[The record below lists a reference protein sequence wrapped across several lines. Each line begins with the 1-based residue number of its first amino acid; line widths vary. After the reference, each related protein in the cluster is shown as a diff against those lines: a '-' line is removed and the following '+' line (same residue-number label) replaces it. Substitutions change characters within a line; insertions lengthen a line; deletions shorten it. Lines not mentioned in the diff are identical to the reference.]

1 MGIMLGVDTAL
12 EKAEHKAIFG
22 PVLGSVLKTMLPKD
36 ELVEKKIYDLIKN
49 PVWDIEKNNKEI
61 KELTEIIDKVSKWSS
76 TDNAIKSDAYEII
89 NELNKQ
95 KAEVVKTNSKLSE
108 EITDLLKSNPFKKQ
122 EYKLI

>member
-22 PVLGSVLKTMLPKD
+22 PVLGSVLKTMRPKD
-36 ELVEKKIYDLIKN
+36 ELVEKKKNYDLIKN

-89 NELNKQ
+89 NELNIQ
-95 KAEVVKTNSKLSE
+95 KAEVIKPNSKLSE

-122 EYKLI
+122 